1 MEKENVSPLSV
12 LKTMLVDGSIER
24 NVTYK
29 EHVYTF
35 VSLNEE
41 EEVWKDRF
49 VQIDTPLAIA
59 SSKRAPILAI
69 SLRKI
74 DAKPVIEMFPD
85 LVPMPEKERKF
96 AVAQKLHDE
105 YFSVMKRD
113 YITDLY
119 GLWIMNVEKAEDEAV
134 GKLKNS

>member
-1 MEKENVSPLSV
+1 MEKEKESPLNI
-12 LKTMLVDGSIER
+12 LKAMLVDGSIER
-24 NVTYK
+24 DVTYNG
-29 EHVYTF
+29 HVYTF
-35 VSLNEE
+35 ASLTEE

-59 SSKRAPILAI
+59 SSKRSPILSI

-85 LVPMPEKERKF
+85 LPAMPERERKF

-105 YFSVMKRD
+105 YFSAMQRKF
-113 YITDLY
+113 ITELY
-119 GLWIMNVEKAEDEAV
+119 GLWIMNVERAEESAAGEV
-134 GKLKNS
+134 KNS